1 MKVGTLV
8 KWKPNV
14 YSKFYKMQ
22 NAIGIIV
29 EVIEDKDSPTTP
41 RYRVRFN
48 KANDYHAF
56 ENTLCHFDIEVLK
69 KVKKNT

>member
-29 EVIEDKDSPTTP
+29 EVMKDPVMLP

-48 KANDYHAF
+48 KSNDYNAF
-56 ENTLCHFDIEVLK
+56 ENILCITDITLK
-69 KVKKNT
+69 KHKTKFS

>member
-14 YSKFYKMQ
+14 FSKFYKMQ

-29 EVIEDKDSPTTP
+29 EVMKDPVMLP

-48 KANDYHAF
+48 KANDYKAF
-56 ENTLCHFDIEVLK
+56 ENILCVTDIEVLK
-69 KVKKNT
+69 KVEKNT